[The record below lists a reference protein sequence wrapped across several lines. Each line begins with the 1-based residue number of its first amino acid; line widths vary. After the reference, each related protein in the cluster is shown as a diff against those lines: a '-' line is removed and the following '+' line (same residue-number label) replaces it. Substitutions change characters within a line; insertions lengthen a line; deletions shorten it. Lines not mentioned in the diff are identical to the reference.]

1 MQEPGD
7 GEAWPECSSSPPTFL
22 VSVNRTPLALFSW
35 GLLLPRRKL
44 GDGEMCRGLEL
55 RRRCSH
61 GKRAG
66 GTGSVACLREKS
78 ECRHTH
84 EEETH
89 ARGGD
94 RGMGESIVVFHA
106 DPAAMLI
113 LQPAWRPPLCTLS
126 LSFSLLQP
134 RRPRFRATTGDARFV
149 QDAASCWLAICDAS
163 CVQDPLD
170 YRASTCGVAWTVC
183 LHRRH
188 KCRSLFPRT
197 SNRPPRSKK
206 RLRRNDDA
214 RGLLRGGR
222 CRRRGGPSGSGPR
235 FKQPFRLAL
244 DESGRLAWRSA
255 TGRTRCGWWTRRWK
269 RR

>member
-113 LQPAWRPPLCTLS
+113 LQPAWRPPLCSRS
-126 LSFSLLQP
+126 LSPSVYCSHAA
-134 RRPRFRATTGDARFV
+134 RDSGRPQGM
-149 QDAASCWLAICDAS
+149 
-163 CVQDPLD
+163 
-170 YRASTCGVAWTVC
+170 
-183 LHRRH
+183 
-188 KCRSLFPRT
+188 
-197 SNRPPRSKK
+197 
-206 RLRRNDDA
+206 
-214 RGLLRGGR
+214 
-222 CRRRGGPSGSGPR
+222 
-235 FKQPFRLAL
+235 LAL
-244 DESGRLAWRSA
+244 CRTPHLVGWRSA
-255 TGRTRCGWWTRRWK
+255 TPRVCRIHWTTVPPPVV
-269 RR
+269 